1 MNIFFDMDYTILE
14 IDNGTLRPFVREVFE
29 RLSADGHTLYIWS
42 GVGARTDEV
51 IALGL
56 RDLVSGVFPK
66 PWENYECTVDEMLT
80 NGEIPV
86 RPDIVVD
93 DTSAIVRAL
102 GGIVVRPYGSLSAP
116 GDHEMK
122 RVYRI
127 VCAFTSDGYS
137 PDPGFLGSE
146 PSDRALAGISQRV
159 LD

>member
-29 RLSADGHTLYIWS
+29 RLSADGHSLYIWS
-42 GVGARTDEV
+42 GMGARTDEV

-66 PWENYECTVDEMLT
+66 PWEDYEHTVDEMLS

-93 DTSAIVRAL
+93 DTTAIVRAL
-102 GGIVVRPYGSLSAP
+102 GGIVVWPYGSKSAP
-116 GDHEMK
+116 GDQEME

-127 VCAFTSDGYS
+127 VCELTSDGYS
-137 PDPGFLGSE
+137 PDPGFLELSVH
-146 PSDRALAGISQRV
+146 S
-159 LD
+159 